1 MQDAGEIGFRHRRRA
16 RGRLDQRRA
25 LADMA
30 VADAVKH
37 QRTGEAVFQAAGRVR
52 AFILQIDRKTGEA
65 GKDWLDEMGVG
76 GAAGVALQQPD
87 GAARPGA
94 LGAGRQRDVQ
104 TVGQKALAAHSAITA
119 STSTIAPLGR
129 AETS

>member
-1 MQDAGEIGFRHRRRA
+1 MGAF
-16 RGRLDQRRA
+16 
-25 LADMA
+25 
-30 VADAVKH
+30 
-37 QRTGEAVFQAAGRVR
+37 VF
-52 AFILQIDRKTGEA
+52 QIDRKTGEA
-65 GKDWLDEMGVG
+65 GKDRLDQMGVG

-94 LGAGRQRDVQ
+94 LRAGRQRDVQ
-104 TVGQKALAAHSAITA
+104 TVGQEALAAHSAITA